1 MSNWREDLF
10 ANANRHGI
18 KGVIA
23 AWIMNPGF
31 VVATYFRISHW
42 GRTHAGSLG
51 KLLSILSVRHL
62 VKRYGCYIDPKV
74 EIGIGVRFPHPV
86 GIVIGEGTVI
96 GKHAT
101 IYQNVTFG
109 RRSAGQDLY
118 PVVGN
123 HVTAYAGATIVG
135 DVHIGD
141 NAVVGAHALVRAN
154 IPDGGVAQ
162 SAFADIKTR

>member
-1 MSNWREDLF
+1 MSHWREDLL
-10 ANANRHGI
+10 ANANRQGI

-31 VVATYFRISHW
+31 VVATYFRIAHW
-42 GRTHAGSLG
+42 GRANAGLLG
-51 KLLSILSVRHL
+51 KIVSILSVRHL

-74 EIGIGVRFPHPV
+74 EIGTGVRFPHPV

-96 GKHAT
+96 GTHAT

-109 RRSAGQDLY
+109 RRSAGQDHY
-118 PVVGN
+118 PVIGD

-141 NAVVGAHALVRAN
+141 NAIVGAHALVREH
-154 IPDGGVAQ
+154 IPDGGIAQ
-162 SAFADIKTR
+162 GEFAHVKTR